1 MTSLRQLVSRLVR
14 RTPDPDVV
22 EARKVLDETRRATAR
37 VERVLIDID
46 AQAWTSRDRPLDMA
60 AMVQDA
66 RRPHD

>member
-1 MTSLRQLVSRLVR
+1 
-14 RTPDPDVV
+14 VV